1 MFGWM
6 GRMAVVDLST
16 RECGYRDLSEET
28 LRDYLGGRG
37 LGMRLLAERAAADP
51 LSPDNPLIFC
61 AGPLT
66 GTGLPAVSRFSLT
79 TRSPLTGTAFDA
91 NSGGTWGVRLKR
103 CGVDALLV
111 QGRASEPVY
120 LAFDSDSGTW
130 RIKPAVSLW
139 GCGVNETTRR
149 LLAAEGKKASIACI
163 GPAGET
169 GSLLAAVMNDR
180 ARTCARGG
188 AGAVMGAKNLKAIV
202 AAGNEPVGVADGTRL
217 AYVKAEA
224 QKWLLANPVTAAG
237 LPQFGTAV
245 LVNLLNELGSFPA
258 YNFRTSRFVGADAI
272 SGESLTERFLVKR
285 KACYGCPIAC
295 GRATRT
301 SAGEGEGPEYESI
314 WALGASCGI
323 GDLEAIIRAN
333 HLCNDLGMDTISAGS
348 TIACA
353 MELTDTGA
361 LASGPRFGD
370 TDALLGLLQ
379 DMATGRGLGKDLAAG
394 SRRFA
399 SGLGAGHL
407 AMQVKGLELPGYDPR
422 GLQGQALA
430 FATSNRG
437 GCHLRA
443 YMVGPEILG
452 IPKLIDRF
460 SVSDKP
466 GMVIFNQ
473 NLNAAVDS
481 LLLCRFV
488 QFALSDEYFARM
500 LEAVTGVAFAARD
513 LHRIGE
519 RIWNLERL
527 YNLRA
532 GIDTASD
539 TLPPRLL
546 EEPVPEGPAAGQVA
560 RIPEMLPLY
569 YRARGWDEGG
579 VPVPHKLDQLGLPA
593 RIPE

>member
-1 MFGWM
+1 MHGWT
-6 GRMAVVDLST
+6 GKMAVVDLST
-16 RECGYRDLSEET
+16 GECGYRDLDVDT
-28 LRDYLGGRG
+28 LGSYLGGRG
-37 LGMRLLAERAAADP
+37 LGMKLLAESAPADP

-61 AGPLT
+61 TGPLT
-66 GTGLPAVSRFSLT
+66 GTSLPAASRFSLT
-79 TRSPLTGTAFDA
+79 TRSPLTGTAFDSNA
-91 NSGGTWGVRLKR
+91 GGTWGVRLKR
-103 CGVDALLV
+103 CGVDALFIR
-111 QGRASEPVY
+111 GRAPQPVY
-120 LAFDSDSGTW
+120 LAIRTDGFK
-130 RIKPAVSLW
+130 IEPADDLW
-139 GCGVNETTRR
+139 GSGVNETTRR
-149 LLAAEGKKASIACI
+149 LLAVEGGKASVACI
-163 GPAGET
+163 GRAGES

-180 ARTCARGG
+180 SRTCARGG
-188 AGAVMGAKNLKAIV
+188 MGAVMGAKNLKAIV
-202 AAGNEPVGVADGTRL
+202 AAGDEPVDVADGSRL

-224 QKWLLANPVTAAG
+224 ERWLKANPVTAAG

-258 YNFRTSRFVGADAI
+258 YNFRDSRFDGADLI

-295 GRATRT
+295 GRLTRT
-301 SAGEGEGPEYESI
+301 EISKGEGPEYESI
-314 WALGASCGI
+314 WAMGALCGI
-323 GDLEAIIRAN
+323 SDLEVITRAN
-333 HLCNDLGMDTISAGS
+333 HLCNELGLDTISAGS

-353 MELTDTGA
+353 MEMTDIGA
-361 LASGPRFGD
+361 LTAGPRFGD
-370 TDALLGLLQ
+370 GAALLGLLE
-379 DMATGRGLGKDLAAG
+379 DMAGGRGLGERLAGG

-399 SGLGAGHL
+399 SGLGAGAY

-443 YMVGPEILG
+443 YMVAPEILG

-460 SVSDKP
+460 STSDKP
-466 GMVIFNQ
+466 GLVIYNQ

-500 LEAVTGVAFAARD
+500 LEAVTGVPYSARD

-532 GIDTASD
+532 GIDPSSD
-539 TLPPRLL
+539 TLPERLL
-546 EEPVPEGPAAGQVA
+546 TEPVSEGPAAGQVA
-560 RIPEMLPLY
+560 RISEMLPSY
-569 YRARGWDEGG
+569 YRARGWDTGG
-579 VPVPHKLDQLGLPA
+579 IPTRRKLSQLDVG
-593 RIPE
+593 